1 MTKGVWNVPEDGT
14 PQSSTDLTSLWR
26 QWGETTSKTWSDAL
40 EASKEQYTDSYQM
53 YRSWLRSIGDVQEPA
68 KLTPLG
74 MMNPKEVWKL
84 WFDATVGVWRKAAE
98 SGGDP
103 LGFITMWLRLMEE
116 TQTRI
121 LAGEALPTNLFAF
134 YKQWYDATSD
144 TMARLVEK
152 TIGSE
157 KFLELVRPFLES
169 YASFL
174 KTFRNAEEEYLKNL
188 QIPTRSDIA
197 HLAELVIALEEKL
210 DQVDDAF
217 EEGLTQVAT
226 RESMAELD
234 KHLNQVES
242 KLDPLP
248 TILDKVGAIKAISQR
263 LGQVESKLDPLPTI
277 LDKVGAIEATT
288 QRLGQVESKLDPL
301 PTILDKVAAIEA
313 IPPRLD
319 QVESKLNTL
328 PTVLEKVGEVER
340 LAQRMDQV
348 ESKLNTLPTV
358 LEKVGEVERLTQHMD
373 QVEGKLNAVLAT
385 LDKLATQLSTTAEQ
399 TRPSNT
405 TPSKA
410 SRKKTGQQEVKS
422 PESNAGAE

>member
-40 EASKEQYTDSYQM
+40 EASKEQ
-53 YRSWLRSIGDVQEPA
+53 A

-84 WFDATVGVWRKAAE
+84 WFDATVGVWRKAGE

-116 TQTRI
+116 TQTKI

-144 TMARLVEK
+144 TMARLVEN

-197 HLAELVIALEEKL
+197 HLAEMVIALEEKL

-248 TILDKVGAIKAISQR
+248 TILDKVGTIKAIS
-263 LGQVESKLDPLPTI
+263 
-277 LDKVGAIEATT
+277 

-313 IPPRLD
+313 IPQRLD

-328 PTVLEKVGEVER
+328 PTVLEKVGEIER

-385 LDKLATQLSTTAEQ
+385 LDKLATQLSTAAEQ